1 VVDSND
7 RVVIGD
13 TNPLCQGGFN
23 FNTTYHG
30 FDMNANFTYNIG
42 NDIYNAN
49 KIASTQQY
57 RSGSYPNML
66 NIMRQSNSYSYMNPQ
81 SGELMTSLED
91 LAKWNEG
98 SNAKQ
103 YWSPY
108 SVGSST
114 VVPTSWAIEDGS
126 FLRLQSI
133 TMGYSLPKKV
143 VNSLK
148 IERLRVYTTVSN
160 LFVLTKYSGYDP
172 EISSS
177 VRNSAYS
184 GLTPGIDY
192 SSYPKS
198 RGFTFGV
205 NVSF

>member
-1 VVDSND
+1 
-7 RVVIGD
+7 
-13 TNPLCQGGFN
+13 
-23 FNTTYHG
+23 
-30 FDMNANFTYNIG
+30 
-42 NDIYNAN
+42 
-49 KIASTQQY
+49 
-57 RSGSYPNML
+57 
-66 NIMRQSNSYSYMNPQ
+66 
-81 SGELMTSLED
+81 
-91 LAKWNEG
+91 
-98 SNAKQ
+98 
-103 YWSPY
+103 
-108 SVGSST
+108 VGSST